1 MMETER
7 GLDPENKVIKF
18 HETLYF
24 SYHLHY
30 RKKKHVIV
38 NLKKKFFTIPVC
50 EICWGTNKAIKM
62 SILPNQIVKF
72 NSVPQL
78 VLLCQQ
84 YIYVQIKHFF
94 SNNFFIQKAL
104 TVGC

>member
-1 MMETER
+1 METER

-30 RKKKHVIV
+30 RKKKTCHSQFK
-38 NLKKKFFTIPVC
+38 KKKFFTIAVC

-94 SNNFFIQKAL
+94 SNNFFIPKGL

>member
-1 MMETER
+1 
-7 GLDPENKVIKF
+7 
-18 HETLYF
+18 
-24 SYHLHY
+24 
-30 RKKKHVIV
+30 
-38 NLKKKFFTIPVC
+38 
-50 EICWGTNKAIKM
+50 M

-104 TVGC
+104 TVGCWAIAGICPGYVWLVWPGTFIIPAGIPGMEGGTD

>member
-38 NLKKKFFTIPVC
+38 NLKKKILYETSLWNLLGNKI
-50 EICWGTNKAIKM
+50 NKAIKM

-72 NSVPQL
+72 NSVL
-78 VLLCQQ
+78 
-84 YIYVQIKHFF
+84 
-94 SNNFFIQKAL
+94 N
-104 TVGC
+104 